1 MRRLPPRIWYSDAM
15 KRARPRLTKAHILK
29 TLKKNEESLKQYS
42 VKRIGLFGSFARGDQ
57 TAKSDIDFIVEF
69 DRPTYDNFYGLCVFL
84 EKLFK
89 RKVEVLTPN
98 AVDSIRVEEV
108 ARSIRES
115 VVYV

>member
-1 MRRLPPRIWYSDAM
+1 MRILR
-15 KRARPRLTKAHILK
+15 TLK
-29 TLKKNEESLKQYS
+29 THDADLKRYS
-42 VKRIGLFGSFARGDQ
+42 VRRIGVFGSYARGQQ
-57 TAKSDIDFIVEF
+57 TAKSDIDFLVEF
-69 DRPTYDNFYGLCVFL
+69 AQPTYDNFCGLCVFL
-84 EKLFK
+84 ERLFD